1 MESAEFT
8 SVPITTDRGHVRLP
22 LPFDPRDRW
31 GKRPRHYVE
40 GTVAG
45 TPFTGSIGFSG
56 GTAFLVLSA
65 ECRKRAGI
73 SVGDEV
79 AVRISPQAGRSS
91 E

>member
-8 SVPITTDRGHVRLP
+8 SVPITTERGHVRLP
-22 LPFDPRDRW
+22 LPFDPRERW

-65 ECRKRAGI
+65 AFRKQAGI
-73 SVGDEV
+73 AVGDEV
-79 AVRISPQAGRSS
+79 AVRISPQAGRAS